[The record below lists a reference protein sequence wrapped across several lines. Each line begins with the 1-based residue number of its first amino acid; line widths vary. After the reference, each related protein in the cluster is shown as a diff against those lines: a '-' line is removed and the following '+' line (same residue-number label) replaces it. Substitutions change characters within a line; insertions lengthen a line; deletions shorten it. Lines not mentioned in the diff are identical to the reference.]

1 MKKFGIM
8 TRLAVAGLT
17 ILFLTACPNR
27 ATQTVDT
34 SAEDPRVQAIWE
46 KFEAQVAAYADT
58 VDTDAME
65 QAETFQTTMT
75 SSMEVEGVPSETVI
89 VSAVDIPN
97 RRIVAET
104 ETSGEYES
112 SFKVLYNDGEIYFSS
127 VFDGELETYKLDGPE
142 KAEMVAIYNQMFT
155 WLDTMSDPEA
165 VAALTEENMDAGRYD
180 GYQVYGDVLE
190 GEQITLDLSN
200 NPILEGSPMPEF
212 GLTSMVFTPE
222 GLIAGQVTEIEGE
235 QFLMVYDQ
243 PTAFVSGFTDMSYT
257 MYQFDGEEITW
268 AGDFQLSLTL
278 NPALGESLFE
288 PPTVTDSID

>member
-1 MKKFGIM
+1 MKKFRIM
-8 TRLAVAGLT
+8 TRLGIAGLA
-17 ILFLTACPNR
+17 ILLLTACPNR
-27 ATQTVDT
+27 ATQTADT

-46 KFEAQVAAYADT
+46 KFEAQVAAYAET
-58 VDTDAME
+58 VDTDAMV

-75 SSMEVEGVPSETVI
+75 SSMEIEGVPSESVT

-97 RRIVAET
+97 RRIVADT

-112 SFKVLYNDGEIYFSS
+112 NFKVLYVDSEIYFSS
-127 VFDGELETYKLDGPE
+127 VFDGDEETYKLDGAE
-142 KAEMVAIYNQMFT
+142 KEEMITMYEQMFT
-155 WLDTMSDPEA
+155 WLDSMSDPEA
-165 VAALTEENMDAGRYD
+165 VTALTEEDMGAGRYD
-180 GYQVYGDVLE
+180 GFRVYGDVLE

-243 PTAFVSGFTDMSYT
+243 PTAFVSGFTDMSYI